1 MPPKDIKKASKTPT
15 ATDKSSTYGELDETF
30 SIRCISLSLIL
41 DGEPPG
47 PGDWIFL
54 TVFNGQVILDCKWLN
69 RATLESEALPLNLKE
84 PYYQALITDRPLIFL
99 LRLAGG
105 KGAKDP
111 DPLLNLDNR
120 AGASVDLHSLLLG
133 EEQIFLQV
141 PLVYIS
147 TGLKTGCSVQVK
159 AFTSEPLEEDI
170 GKTPLLI
177 TMISA
182 HCLPLAKDGTVYLG
196 AVGLDRVI
204 EPISVNFGIS
214 ISTREAEKIVWATAS
229 NGGQAANSSYNV
241 HNDDVFIPEDL
252 SPKETEE
259 CRNFYWNAMKRVL
272 VDPELLRTRL
282 SSTFLFELAGV
293 PRAGK
298 IDVRG
303 RYMGFVDAAV
313 LLEPGQLGVTTSTK
327 LLFYNETELPEYTG
341 ALLELPPSSAK
352 ASARETD
359 LIVDEFGHTAY
370 VILRFDLVEPLV
382 PKAKTAMLFETIG
395 LVPPEGPAA
404 PVDELYLEPPPEDPV
419 IDVRRIKKEGG
430 ALAVHKELSGL
441 ACRGAVPMNQGI
453 KRTAANR
460 LLMRVRSMLKQ
471 FPPGDCSY
479 VEWQDTVTGQHS
491 ASRRAVTTSF
501 APQPPPVRQP
511 ARSAA
516 ARCRMAGDNR
526 IADKHI
532 ASNLKYVGGHPRSL
546 LSKALRCLEG
556 RNDLDAKNY
565 ILEGLTAQSRNRFL
579 LWVFGGQE
587 FDKGLEASEMA
598 AAAFRIAVKGDYSDG
613 TANAIGW
620 AALHTLYHYNDNS
633 YAAFVAAKK
642 MRKSFELPREWK
654 TFLQRWSDTSGE
666 EEVYWIPAVVSSSN
680 PLIIAAAFFLCL
692 RCYKF
697 SERLLHCVEK
707 GCATRGS
714 RFGLKTKLSPDIYYL
729 RAASLV
735 LRRQLEK
742 ALEVTAQ
749 GVKKFGPCAIMS
761 QIQTT
766 CLECVRGWDGECEK
780 SLLEAEKA
788 GAELCPYLLMR
799 AALASFS
806 MNPSGALQRAARAHK
821 MAPCAHS
828 ALLIGRIYAKMG
840 EEGLAERWAAAAVK
854 TEPLL
859 ADGWAVLALLA
870 MYERNLDK
878 ARTMLRTA
886 KQVGPV
892 SPDID
897 KEVKRIMEIVQI
909 EVLPESLVKNLCLC
923 DYYD

>member
-1 MPPKDIKKASKTPT
+1 MPPKDLKKASKTPT
-15 ATDKSSTYGELDETF
+15 TDKSSTYGESDETF
-30 SIRCISLSLIL
+30 SLPRYVSLSLTLNGI
-41 DGEPPG
+41 PPA
-47 PGDWIFL
+47 PGDWLFL
-54 TVFNGQVILDCKWLN
+54 TVFNGQVVLDGKWLDGAN
-69 RATLESEALPLNLKE
+69 LESEALPLNLKE
-84 PYYQALITDRPLIFL
+84 PYFQALIADKPLILL
-99 LRLAGG
+99 LRMGGG

-111 DPLLNLDNR
+111 DPLLNADNR
-120 AGASVDLHSLLLG
+120 AGATVDLFPLLMG
-133 EEQIFLQV
+133 EEQIFIDV
-141 PLVYIS
+141 PLLYIT
-147 TGLKTGCSVQVK
+147 TGLNTGCSVQIN
-159 AFTSEPLEEDI
+159 ALTSEPMEEDI
-170 GKTPLLI
+170 GKTPLMI

-182 HCLPLAKDGTVYLG
+182 HCLPFAKDGTVYLG

-204 EPISVNFGIS
+204 EPISVNFGMS
-214 ISTREAEKIVWATAS
+214 VSTPGAEKIVWATAS
-229 NGGQAANSSYNV
+229 NGGQAGNSSFNV
-241 HNDDVFIPEDL
+241 HNEDVFIPEGL
-252 SPKETEE
+252 SPKGTDE

-272 VDPELLRTRL
+272 VDADLLRTRL
-282 SSTFLFELAGV
+282 SSSFLFELAGV
-293 PRAGK
+293 PRFGK

-303 RYMGFVDAAV
+303 RYMGFIDAAV

-327 LLFYNETELPEYTG
+327 LLFYNESELPEYTG
-341 ALLELPPSSAK
+341 ALLDLPPSSAK

-370 VILRFDLVEPLV
+370 VILRFDLVEPLI
-382 PKAKTAMLFETIG
+382 PKAKLAMLFETIG
-395 LVPPEGPAA
+395 LVLPEGPAA
-404 PVDELYLEPPPEDPV
+404 PVDELEIEPTPEDPV
-419 IDVRRIKKEGG
+419 IDVRRIRKEGG

-460 LLMRVRSMLKQ
+460 LLMRMRSMLKQ
-471 FPPGDCSY
+471 FPPGECSY
-479 VEWQDTVTGQHS
+479 VEWQDTVTGQHA

-501 APQPPPVRQP
+501 APQPPPLRQS
-511 ARSAA
+511 ARFAA

-532 ASNLKYVGGHPRSL
+532 TSNLKYASGHPRSL
-546 LSKALRCLEG
+546 LCKALRCLED

-565 ILEGLTAQSRNRFL
+565 ILEGLCAQPRNRFL

-587 FDKGLEASEMA
+587 FDKGREASEMA

-620 AALHTLYHYNDNS
+620 AALHTLHHYNGNTH
-633 YAAFVAAKK
+633 AAFVAAKK
-642 MRKSFELPREWK
+642 MRKSYELPREWK
-654 TFLQRWSDTSGE
+654 KFLQRWIDTSGE
-666 EEVYWIPAVVSSSN
+666 EEVFWIPAVIASAN
-680 PLIIAAAFFLCL
+680 PLVIAAAFFLCL

-707 GCATRGS
+707 GCATKGS
-714 RFGLKTKLSPDIYYL
+714 RFSLKTKLSPDIYYL

-735 LRRQLEK
+735 LRRQLDK
-742 ALEVTAQ
+742 ALEVTTQ
-749 GVKKFGPCAIMS
+749 GIKKFGPCAIMS
-761 QIQTT
+761 QMQAT
-766 CLECVRGWDGECEK
+766 CLISIRGWDGECENA
-780 SLLEAEKA
+780 LLEAEKA
-788 GAELCPYLLMR
+788 GAELCPSLLLR
-799 AALASFS
+799 AALSSFTL
-806 MNPSGALQRAARAHK
+806 NPSGALQRAARAHK
-821 MAPCAHS
+821 IAPCAHS
-828 ALLIGRIYAKMG
+828 ALMIGRIYSKMG
-840 EEGLAERWAAAAVK
+840 EEALAERWVAAAVK

-897 KEVKRIMEIVQI
+897 EEVNKVMEIVQI

-923 DYYD
+923 DYYN